1 MGAFRAGEMIMPTAT
16 REVLIAGA
24 TGLVGGHLL
33 RELLASADISR
44 VHAVLR
50 RRTGQDH
57 PKLRQVRLDFDGL
70 VADPADAL
78 GDLAVDAAFC
88 CLGTTRAKAGS
99 AAAFRRVDLDYVRA
113 FALAA
118 RSAGARA
125 FALNSSV
132 GADAESKNLYLRTK
146 GEAEIAC
153 REAGFESLLIFR
165 PGLLRGQRDE
175 FRLAERL
182 GILAAPLTDRL
193 MAGSLA
199 RYRSIDA
206 NRLATVMLRETLA
219 ARPGAHVF
227 EGKCL

>member
-1 MGAFRAGEMIMPTAT
+1 MP
-16 REVLIAGA
+16 RPVRDVLVAGA

-33 RELLASADISR
+33 EALLDSADIGR
-44 VHAVLR
+44 VYAVLR
-50 RRTGQDH
+50 RRTHADH
-57 PKLRQVRLDFDGL
+57 PKLTEIRLEF
-70 VADPADAL
+70 ADLAAAPGTVL

-99 AAAFRRVDLDYVRA
+99 ADAFRRVDLEYVRA

-118 RSAGARA
+118 YGAGARA

-132 GADAESKNLYLRTK
+132 GADPGSGNLYLRTK
-146 GEAEIAC
+146 GEAEAAC
-153 REAGFESLLIFR
+153 REVGFESLLIFR
-165 PGLLRGQRDE
+165 PGLLRGSRAE

-182 GILAAPLTDRL
+182 GILAAPVTDLL

-206 NRLATVMLRETLA
+206 RRLAATMLRETLA
-219 ARPGAHVF
+219 ARPGEEVF
-227 EGKCL
+227 EGARL